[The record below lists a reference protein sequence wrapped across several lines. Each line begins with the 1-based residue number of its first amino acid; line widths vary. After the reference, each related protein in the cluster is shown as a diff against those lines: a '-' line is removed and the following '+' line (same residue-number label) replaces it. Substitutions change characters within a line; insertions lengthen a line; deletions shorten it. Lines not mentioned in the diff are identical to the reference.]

1 MEDKL
6 LSNNMPK
13 TSTILTWS
21 LITLSV
27 ISCCSRP
34 DYNIII
40 GFLILFFRGLNASD
54 KQKMISRIQLQ
65 ALILSFIFDILWIIK
80 YNSLWTHGEETSEI
94 WRSLSTVHNIA
105 FYLGIL
111 EFLIKIPL
119 CLFFYKDFSDNQGAI
134 KELLN
139 FQYKPIKE

>member
-1 MEDKL
+1 MEEKF

-21 LITLSV
+21 LITLSI

-40 GFLILFFRGLNASD
+40 GFLILFFRGLNASE
-54 KQKMISRIQLQ
+54 KQRIISRIKFQ
-65 ALILSFIFDILWIIK
+65 ALILSFILDILWIIK
-80 YNSLWTHGEETSEI
+80 YNSLWTHGEETSEL
-94 WRSLSTVHNIA
+94 WQSLSTVHNIA
-105 FYLGIL
+105 FYLGVL

-119 CLFFYKDFSDNQGAI
+119 CLFFYKEFSDNQGAI

-139 FQYKPIKE
+139 FQYKPNKE

>member
-54 KQKMISRIQLQ
+54 KQKMISRIQSQ

-105 FYLGIL
+105 FYLGVL

-139 FQYKPIKE
+139 FQYKPNKE

>member
-1 MEDKL
+1 MEDKFL
-6 LSNNMPK
+6 ANNMPK

-21 LITLSV
+21 LITLSI

-105 FYLGIL
+105 FYLGVL

-139 FQYKPIKE
+139 FQYKPNKE

>member
-1 MEDKL
+1 MEEKF

-21 LITLSV
+21 LIILSI

-40 GFLILFFRGLNASD
+40 GFLILFFRGLNASE
-54 KQKMISRIQLQ
+54 KQRIISRIKFQ
-65 ALILSFIFDILWIIK
+65 ALILSFILDILWIIK
-80 YNSLWTHGEETSEI
+80 YNSLWTHGEETSEL
-94 WRSLSTVHNIA
+94 WQSLSTVHNIA
-105 FYLGIL
+105 FYLGVL

-119 CLFFYKDFSDNQGAI
+119 CLFFYKEFSDNQGAI

-139 FQYKPIKE
+139 FQYKPNKE

>member
-54 KQKMISRIQLQ
+54 KQKMISRIQFQ

-105 FYLGIL
+105 FYLGVL

-139 FQYKPIKE
+139 FQYKPNKE

>member
-21 LITLSV
+21 LISLSI

-34 DYNIII
+34 DYNIVI
-40 GFLILFFRGLNASD
+40 GFLILFFRGLNTSE
-54 KQKMISRIQLQ
+54 KRKLITRVQIQL
-65 ALILSFIFDILWIIK
+65 LILSLIYDIFWIIR
-80 YNSLWTHGEETSEI
+80 YNSLWTHGEETSEL
-94 WRSLSTVHNIA
+94 WRSLSSVHNIA
-105 FYLGIL
+105 FYLGVI

-119 CLFFYKDFSDNQGAI
+119 CLFSYKDFSDNQGVL
-134 KELLN
+134 KELVN
-139 FQYKPIKE
+139 FQYKPNKE

>member
-105 FYLGIL
+105 FYLGVL

-119 CLFFYKDFSDNQGAI
+119 YLFFYKDFSDNQGAI

-139 FQYKPIKE
+139 FQYKPNKE

>member
-6 LSNNMPK
+6 LLNNMPK

-105 FYLGIL
+105 FYLGVL

-139 FQYKPIKE
+139 FQYKPNKE

>member
-105 FYLGIL
+105 FYLGVL

-119 CLFFYKDFSDNQGAI
+119 CLFFYKEFSDNQGAI

-139 FQYKPIKE
+139 FQYKPNKE

>member
-1 MEDKL
+1 MEEKF

-21 LITLSV
+21 LITLSI

-40 GFLILFFRGLNASD
+40 GFLILFFRGLNASE
-54 KQKMISRIQLQ
+54 KQRIISRIKFQ
-65 ALILSFIFDILWIIK
+65 ALILSFILDILWIIK
-80 YNSLWTHGEETSEI
+80 YNSLWTHGEETSEL
-94 WRSLSTVHNIA
+94 WQSLSTVHNIA
-105 FYLGIL
+105 FYLGVL
-111 EFLIKIPL
+111 EFLRKIPL
-119 CLFFYKDFSDNQGAI
+119 CLFFYKEFSDNQGAI

-139 FQYKPIKE
+139 FQYKPNKE

>member
-65 ALILSFIFDILWIIK
+65 ALIFSFIFNIIWIIK

-105 FYLGIL
+105 FYLGVL

-139 FQYKPIKE
+139 FQYKPNKK

>member
-34 DYNIII
+34 DYNVII

-105 FYLGIL
+105 FYLGVL

-139 FQYKPIKE
+139 FQYKPNKE

>member
-80 YNSLWTHGEETSEI
+80 YNSLWTHGEETSEK

-105 FYLGIL
+105 FYLGVL

-139 FQYKPIKE
+139 FQYKPNKE

>member
-6 LSNNMPK
+6 LANNLPK
-13 TSTILTWS
+13 TSTLLTWS
-21 LITLSV
+21 LIGLSI

-34 DYNIII
+34 DYNIVM

-54 KQKMISRIQLQ
+54 KQKMISRIKFQV
-65 ALILSFIFDILWIIK
+65 LILSFILDILWIIK

-105 FYLGIL
+105 FYLGVL

-139 FQYKPIKE
+139 FQYKPNKE

>member
-6 LSNNMPK
+6 PSNNMPK

-105 FYLGIL
+105 FYLGVL

-139 FQYKPIKE
+139 FQYKPNKE

>member
-105 FYLGIL
+105 FYLGVL

-119 CLFFYKDFSDNQGAI
+119 CLFFCKDFSDNQGAI

-139 FQYKPIKE
+139 FQYKPNKE

>member
-80 YNSLWTHGEETSEI
+80 YNSLWTHGEETTEI

-105 FYLGIL
+105 FYLGVL

-139 FQYKPIKE
+139 FQYKPNKE

>member
-94 WRSLSTVHNIA
+94 WQSLSTVHNIA
-105 FYLGIL
+105 FYLGVL

-139 FQYKPIKE
+139 FQYKPNKE

>member
-105 FYLGIL
+105 FYLGVL
-111 EFLIKIPL
+111 EFLIKIPW

-139 FQYKPIKE
+139 FQYKPNKE

>member
-105 FYLGIL
+105 FYLGVL

-119 CLFFYKDFSDNQGAI
+119 FLFFYKDFSDNQGAI

-139 FQYKPIKE
+139 FQYKPNKE

>member
-6 LSNNMPK
+6 LANNMPK

-21 LITLSV
+21 LITLSI

-40 GFLILFFRGLNASD
+40 GFLILFFRGLNSSE
-54 KQKMISRIQLQ
+54 KRKLITRVQIQL
-65 ALILSFIFDILWIIK
+65 LLLSLIFDIFWIIR
-80 YNSLWTHGEETSEI
+80 YNSLWTHGEETSEL
-94 WRSLSTVHNIA
+94 WRSLSSVHNMA
-105 FYLGIL
+105 FYLGVI

-119 CLFFYKDFSDNQGAI
+119 CLFFYKYFSDNQGVI
-134 KELLN
+134 KELMN
-139 FQYKPIKE
+139 FQYKPNKE

>member
-6 LSNNMPK
+6 LSNNMLK

-105 FYLGIL
+105 FYLGVL

-139 FQYKPIKE
+139 FQYKPNKE

>member
-105 FYLGIL
+105 FYLGVL

-119 CLFFYKDFSDNQGAI
+119 CLFFYKDFSGNQGAI

-139 FQYKPIKE
+139 FQYKPNKE

>member
-13 TSTILTWS
+13 KSTILTWS

-105 FYLGIL
+105 FYLGVL

-139 FQYKPIKE
+139 FQYKPNKE